1 MCVCV
6 PIDFLDRKKSKGGER
21 SKKEKNFRAKIV
33 IKERNKWRG
42 RKFSISWYIYNG
54 IVSVNFLQCNVASG
68 KIIRR
73 IALSILSRNS
83 LRVTTYNTI
92 ARINFIGE
100 ITLERKRKGG
110 KNWN

>member
-1 MCVCV
+1 ME
-6 PIDFLDRKKSKGGER
+6 RKKVFDIVVYIQWDRIGKLSPMQR
-21 SKKEKNFRAKIV
+21 RFRKN
-33 IKERNKWRG
+33 
-42 RKFSISWYIYNG
+42 
-54 IVSVNFLQCNVASG
+54 
-68 KIIRR
+68 IIRR

-100 ITLERKRKGG
+100 ITLERKRRRG